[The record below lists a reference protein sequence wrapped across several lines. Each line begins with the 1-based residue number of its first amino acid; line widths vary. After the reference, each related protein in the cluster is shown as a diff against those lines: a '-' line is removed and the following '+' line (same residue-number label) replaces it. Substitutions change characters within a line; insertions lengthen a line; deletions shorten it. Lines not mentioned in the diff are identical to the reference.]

1 MNNRN
6 RSRAYQPD
14 MEDWWGDFDENVP
27 PPPVRRSAR
36 RRPRQR
42 RRGMS
47 PASRAMMVLTGIVFL
62 FCVCFQLYRLSLITG
77 QNKQIQALRTQIDEL
92 TSEQQNLEVRLSLQ
106 FNLERIESEAT
117 NRLGMVYPSAD
128 QIRTIAVA
136 GTNESVVTAYA
147 AAEEGGQGNTAP

>member
-1 MNNRN
+1 MNERD
-6 RSRAYQPD
+6 RRKRGSAPD

-27 PPPVRRSAR
+27 PPPVRARSAR
-36 RRPRQR
+36 R

-47 PASRAMMVLTGIVFL
+47 PASRAMMVLTGVLFV

-77 QNKQIQALRTQIDEL
+77 QNKEIQALRTQIEDL

-117 NRLGMVYPSAD
+117 NRLGMVYPSAE
-128 QIRTIAVA
+128 QIRTIALA
-136 GTNESVVTAYA
+136 GTNESVVTANA